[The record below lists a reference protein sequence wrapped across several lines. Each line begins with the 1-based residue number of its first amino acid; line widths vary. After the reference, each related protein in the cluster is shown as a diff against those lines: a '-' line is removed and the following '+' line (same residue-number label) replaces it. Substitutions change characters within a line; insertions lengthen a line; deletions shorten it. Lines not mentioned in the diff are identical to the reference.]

1 MKILFSIMVVIL
13 VMGCSDPISK
23 EDLKNLNGYWEITS
37 VTFPNGETKEYKV
50 STTVDYFRLEGLKG
64 FRKKVQPK
72 LDGTFNTSNDAESF
86 TILKKNDYFEFFYKN
101 ELSAWSEILLDISPN
116 RFSVKNEEGITYSY
130 SRFEPFSVKR
140 PQ

>member
-1 MKILFSIMVVIL
+1 MKILYYISVSILL
-13 VMGCSDPISK
+13 VRCADPISK
-23 EDLKNLNGYWEITS
+23 DDLKNLNGYWEITS

-50 STTVDYFRLEGLKG
+50 SNTIDYFQLKGLKG

-86 TILKKNDYFEFFYKN
+86 AILKKDDFFEIYYKN
-101 ELSAWSEILLDISPN
+101 ELSAWSEVLVDISTN

-130 SRFEPFSVKR
+130 ERFEPFGIDR

>member
-1 MKILFSIMVVIL
+1 MKIHIYITALIL
-13 VMGCSDPISK
+13 VVGCTDPISK
-23 EDLKNLNGYWEITS
+23 DDLKKLNGYWEITS

-50 STTVDYFRLEGLKG
+50 STSVDYFQLEELRG

-86 TILKKNDYFEFFYKN
+86 TIQKRSDFFEIFYKN
-101 ELSAWSEILLDISPN
+101 ELSAWSEILVDISQN
-116 RFSVKNEEGITYSY
+116 RFSVRNEEGITYSY
-130 SRFEPFSVKR
+130 VRFEPFTIKR